1 MVMRELY
8 NKNGVVHMPQALS
21 KQSLE
26 LAYAAYEWSLAHPG
40 PGGGNIPSK
49 TTGTFYQDLANPDA
63 FVNYDALIRH
73 YDIRA
78 ILESLFIGEH
88 AWFMYEQVFK
98 KEGGETRRTPWH
110 QDTPYLPVRG
120 TDLAVLWI
128 SFGSLDLAGTLEFV
142 ERSHRDILYDGSAFD
157 LDDDTLGLYNDPDYP
172 RLPDIEA
179 NRDDFNIVAFPVE
192 PGDVVIFHPSVLHG
206 GGPTREHDVRQ
217 TLSLRFFGD
226 DAVVAARPGADIPN
240 KSTHPLSQVGRRSD
254 GSPFRHEGFPKI
266 Y

>member
-1 MVMRELY
+1 MRELY

-49 TTGTFYQDLANPDA
+49 TAGTFYQDLANPDA
-63 FVNYDALIRH
+63 FVNYDALIH
-73 YDIRA
+73 HFDIRA
-78 ILESLFIGEH
+78 ILQSLFIGEH

-98 KEGGETRRTPWH
+98 KEGGEIRRTPWH

-142 ERSHRDILYDGSAFD
+142 ERSHRDTLYDGSAFD
-157 LDDDTLGLYNDPDYP
+157 LDDDTLGLYNDPAYP

-179 NRDDFNIVAFPVE
+179 NREDFNIVAFPVE

-206 GGPTREHDVRQ
+206 GGPTREHEVRQ

-226 DAVVAARPGADIPN
+226 DAVVAARPGADRPN

>member
-1 MVMRELY
+1 MRELY

-26 LAYAAYEWSLAHPG
+26 LAYASYEWSLAHPG

-49 TTGTFYQDLANPDA
+49 TAGTFYQDLANPDA
-63 FVNYDALIRH
+63 FVNYDALIHH

-120 TDLAVLWI
+120 TDLAVFWI

-142 ERSHRDILYDGSAFD
+142 ERSHRDTLYDGSAFD
-157 LDDDTLGLYNDPDYP
+157 LDDDTLGLYNDQAYP
-172 RLPDIEA
+172 RLPDIEE

-206 GGPTREHDVRQ
+206 GGPTQEQEVRQ

-226 DAVVAARPGADIPN
+226 DAVVAARPGSDIPN
-240 KSTHPLSQVGRRSD
+240 RSTHPLSQVGRSPD

>member
-1 MVMRELY
+1 MRELY
-8 NKNGVVHMPQALS
+8 IKNGVVHMPQALS

-49 TTGTFYQDLANPDA
+49 TTGNFYQDLANPDA
-63 FVNYDALIRH
+63 FVNYDALIHH

-142 ERSHRDILYDGSAFD
+142 ERSHRDTLYDGSAFD
-157 LDDDTLGLYNDPDYP
+157 LDDDTLGLYKDPAYP

>member
-1 MVMRELY
+1 
-8 NKNGVVHMPQALS
+8 
-21 KQSLE
+21 
-26 LAYAAYEWSLAHPG
+26 
-40 PGGGNIPSK
+40 
-49 TTGTFYQDLANPDA
+49 
-63 FVNYDALIRH
+63 
-73 YDIRA
+73 
-78 ILESLFIGEH
+78 
-88 AWFMYEQVFK
+88 MYEQVFK

-120 TDLAVLWI
+120 TDLAVFWI

-142 ERSHRDILYDGSAFD
+142 ERSHRDTLYDGSAFD
-157 LDDDTLGLYNDPDYP
+157 LDDDTLGLYNDPAYP

-240 KSTHPLSQVGRRSD
+240 KSTHPLSRVGRRSD

>member
-1 MVMRELY
+1 MRELY

-49 TTGTFYQDLANPDA
+49 TAGTFYQDLANPDA
-63 FVNYDALIRH
+63 FVNYDALIHH

-142 ERSHRDILYDGSAFD
+142 ERSHRDTLYDGSAFD
-157 LDDDTLGLYNDPDYP
+157 LDDDTLGLYNDPAYP

-254 GSPFRHEGFPKI
+254 GSSFRHEGFPKI

>member
-1 MVMRELY
+1 MGMRELY

-63 FVNYDALIRH
+63 FVNYDALIHH

-142 ERSHRDILYDGSAFD
+142 ERSHRDTLYDGSAFD
-157 LDDDTLGLYNDPDYP
+157 LYDDTLGLYNDPAYP

-240 KSTHPLSQVGRRSD
+240 KSTHPLSQVGRRSA

>member
-1 MVMRELY
+1 MRELY

-63 FVNYDALIRH
+63 FVNYDALIHH

-142 ERSHRDILYDGSAFD
+142 ERSHRDTLYDGSAFD
-157 LDDDTLGLYNDPDYP
+157 LDDDTLGLYNDPAYP

>member
-1 MVMRELY
+1 MGMRELY

-49 TTGTFYQDLANPDA
+49 TAGTFYQDLANPDA
-63 FVNYDALIRH
+63 FVNYDALIHH

-142 ERSHRDILYDGSAFD
+142 ERSHRDTLYDGSAFD
-157 LDDDTLGLYNDPDYP
+157 LDDDTLGLYNDPAYP

-226 DAVVAARPGADIPN
+226 DAVVAARPGADIAS

>member
-1 MVMRELY
+1 MGMRELY

-49 TTGTFYQDLANPDA
+49 TAGTFYQDLANPDA
-63 FVNYDALIRH
+63 FVNYDALIHH

-78 ILESLFIGEH
+78 ILESLSIGEH

-142 ERSHRDILYDGSAFD
+142 ERSHRDTLYDGSAFD
-157 LDDDTLGLYNDPDYP
+157 LDDDTLGLYNDPAYP

-192 PGDVVIFHPSVLHG
+192 PGAVVIFHPSALHG

>member
-1 MVMRELY
+1 MGMRELY

-49 TTGTFYQDLANPDA
+49 TAGTFYQDLANPDA
-63 FVNYDALIRH
+63 FVNYDALIHH

-142 ERSHRDILYDGSAFD
+142 ERSHRDTLYDGSAFD
-157 LDDDTLGLYNDPDYP
+157 LDDDTLGLYNDPAYP

>member
-1 MVMRELY
+1 MRELY

-63 FVNYDALIRH
+63 FVNYDALIHH

-142 ERSHRDILYDGSAFD
+142 ERSHRDTLYDGSAFD
-157 LDDDTLGLYNDPDYP
+157 LDDDTLGLYNDPAYP

-240 KSTHPLSQVGRRSD
+240 KSTHPLSQVGSRSD

>member
-1 MVMRELY
+1 MRELY

-26 LAYAAYEWSLAHPG
+26 LAYTAYEWSLAHPG

-49 TTGTFYQDLANPDA
+49 TAGTFYQDLANPDA
-63 FVNYDALIRH
+63 FVNYDALIHH

-142 ERSHRDILYDGSAFD
+142 ERSHRDTLYDGSAFD
-157 LDDDTLGLYNDPDYP
+157 LDDDTLGLYNDPAYP

-254 GSPFRHEGFPKI
+254 GSPFRHDGFPKI

>member
-1 MVMRELY
+1 MRELY

-63 FVNYDALIRH
+63 FVNYDALIHH

-142 ERSHRDILYDGSAFD
+142 ERSHRDTLYDGSAFD
-157 LDDDTLGLYNDPDYP
+157 LDDDTLGLYNDPAYP

-226 DAVVAARPGADIPN
+226 DAVVVARPGADIPN

>member
-1 MVMRELY
+1 MRELY

-142 ERSHRDILYDGSAFD
+142 ERSHRDTLYDGSAFD
-157 LDDDTLGLYNDPDYP
+157 LDDDTLGLYNDPAYP

>member
-1 MVMRELY
+1 MRELY

-63 FVNYDALIRH
+63 FVNYDALIHH

-142 ERSHRDILYDGSAFD
+142 ERSHRDTLYDGSAFD

>member
-1 MVMRELY
+1 MRELY
-8 NKNGVVHMPQALS
+8 NKNGGVHMPQALS
-21 KQSLE
+21 KPSLE

-49 TTGTFYQDLANPDA
+49 TAGTFYQDLANPDA
-63 FVNYDALIRH
+63 FVNYDALIHH

-142 ERSHRDILYDGSAFD
+142 ERSHRDTLYDGSAFD
-157 LDDDTLGLYNDPDYP
+157 LDDDTLGLYNDPAYP

-206 GGPTREHDVRQ
+206 GGPTQEQEVRQ

-226 DAVVAARPGADIPN
+226 DAVVAARPGSDIPN
-240 KSTHPLSQVGRRSD
+240 RSTHPLSQVGRRSD

>member
-1 MVMRELY
+1 MRELY

-49 TTGTFYQDLANPDA
+49 TAGTFYQDLANPDA
-63 FVNYDALIRH
+63 FVNYDALIHH

-142 ERSHRDILYDGSAFD
+142 ERSHRDTLYDGSAFD
-157 LDDDTLGLYNDPDYP
+157 LDDDTLGLYNDPAYP

>member
-1 MVMRELY
+1 MRELY

-49 TTGTFYQDLANPDA
+49 TAGTFYQDLANPDA
-63 FVNYDALIRH
+63 FVNYDALIHH

-142 ERSHRDILYDGSAFD
+142 ERSHRDTLYDGSAFD
-157 LDDDTLGLYNDPDYP
+157 LDDDTLGLYNHPAYP